1 MTRGL
6 RPRSHVVV
14 DVNVAFPSC
23 EELTIGFALVAYCEV
38 KFTAWPGD
46 VAS

>member
-1 MTRGL
+1 MTRGQ
-6 RPRSHVVV
+6 RTQIHVVV

-23 EELTIGFALVAYCEV
+23 EELTIAFALVAYCEV